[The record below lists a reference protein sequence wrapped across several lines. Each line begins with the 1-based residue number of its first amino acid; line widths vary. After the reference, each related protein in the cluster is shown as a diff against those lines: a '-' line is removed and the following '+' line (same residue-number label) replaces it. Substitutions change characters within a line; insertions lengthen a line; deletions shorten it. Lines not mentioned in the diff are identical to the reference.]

1 MTVKQPKQK
10 RADKPPKEIV
20 IDFDSNWKFLIIKY
34 HFPFIEFFIPELY
47 KDIDTSRAP
56 VFLDSELH
64 TIWRSMKTGLKM
76 TDKLVKVWLKNGEER
91 WILVHIEIQARFE
104 TLFSKRMYTMSYR
117 ILDKYQIETAALAVF
132 VDTPIPSQFDIYETK
147 FYGTETRYK
156 YNAYKVIEQTEAKL
170 LESDNLFALVVLA
183 NLYTI
188 KTKKEGEEFNR
199 LAFKKHLYNL
209 VIERNF
215 DLEVY
220 HDLINFID
228 YLMVLPKE
236 LEIEYDNFTIERTKK
251 SEEMNKMKQ
260 GPRMKHIA
268 DAIYYGAYGV
278 DIAAEREAAK
288 RQIQVEKR
296 RTRFAEV
303 KAKEVE
309 VKAKEVETKAKEVE
323 TKAKELMVKLV
334 LALRFNQT
342 IEQIAENVGISVDE
356 VTHILSTHSA

>member
-1 MTVKQPKQK
+1 MTIKQPKQK
-10 RADKPPKEIV
+10 KADNPPKPPKEIV
-20 IDFDSNWKFLIIKY
+20 IDFDSNWKFLIVKY
-34 HFPFIEFFIPELY
+34 HFPFIEFFMPELY
-47 KDIDTSRAP
+47 ADIDTSRAP
-56 VFLDSELH
+56 VFLDSELQ

-117 ILDKYQIETAALAVF
+117 ILDKYQVEMTALAVF
-132 VDTPIPSQFDIYETK
+132 VDTPIPSQFDTYETK

-188 KTKKEGEEFNR
+188 RTKKEGEEFNR

-228 YLMVLPKE
+228 YLMVLPE
-236 LEIEYDNFTIERTKK
+236 QLEIEYDNFTIEKTKK
-251 SEEMNKMKQ
+251 TEEMNKMKP
-260 GPRMKHIA
+260 GPRIKHIA

-278 DIAAEREAAK
+278 DIAAEREATK

-296 RTRFAEV
+296 KAKYAEAKV
-303 KAKEVE
+303 KAVE
-309 VKAKEVETKAKEVE
+309 IKAQAVEIKAQD
-323 TKAKELMVKLV
+323 LMAKLV
-334 LALRFNQT
+334 LALRINQT
-342 IEQIAENVGISVDE
+342 VEQIAENVGLSIEE
-356 VTHILSTHSA
+356 VRYILNTHPA